1 MFEKEIWIAKRNKVT
16 TNKNGVEK
24 EFFEKPQK
32 FYFNYQPVSGNT
44 KLEEY
49 GEDIN
54 NVYRMFV
61 DRKNFQGK
69 IRVGDRAYLSDG
81 DISEQELE
89 ELATNDDEKCTK
101 ANYRIEVV
109 LPQNIKTRID
119 LIKIRSCWENEWKEN
134 KSF

>member
-1 MFEKEIWIAKRNKVT
+1 MFEKEIWIAKRKKVT

-69 IRVGDRAYLSDG
+69 IRDGDRA
-81 DISEQELE
+81 
-89 ELATNDDEKCTK
+89 
-101 ANYRIEVV
+101 
-109 LPQNIKTRID
+109 
-119 LIKIRSCWENEWKEN
+119 
-134 KSF
+134 